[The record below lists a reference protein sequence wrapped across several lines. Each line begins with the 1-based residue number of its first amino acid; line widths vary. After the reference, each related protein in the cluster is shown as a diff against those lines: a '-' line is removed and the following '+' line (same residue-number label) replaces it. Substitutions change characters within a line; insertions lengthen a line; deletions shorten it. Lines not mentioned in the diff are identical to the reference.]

1 MCNCCLLLCVRYV
14 TACYRCRKQGE
25 LVELKNIESEL
36 QTGDVVLYSAYSFI
50 MPSVAQCTPW

>member
-1 MCNCCLLLCVRYV
+1 
-14 TACYRCRKQGE
+14 
-25 LVELKNIESEL
+25 VELKNIESEL